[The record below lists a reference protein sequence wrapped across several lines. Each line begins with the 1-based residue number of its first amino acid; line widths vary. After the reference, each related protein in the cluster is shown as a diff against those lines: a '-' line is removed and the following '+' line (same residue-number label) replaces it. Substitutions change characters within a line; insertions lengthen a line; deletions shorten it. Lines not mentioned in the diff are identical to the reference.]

1 MMPLRNDYVK
11 KMENSTTNVTTG
23 ITLSNFLSFLGLFH
37 SIEQLNSG
45 YDSTFSIYQFIFIN
59 LFIISYQFILI
70 LIYLFFLFNEN
81 LKYFNKNNYVGR
93 GESCCRLGPLLSLS
107 SWRHHT

>member
-11 KMENSTTNVTTG
+11 KWKILRLIVTTG

-45 YDSTFSIYQFIFIN
+45 YDSTFSIYQFI
-59 LFIISYQFILI
+59 YH
-70 LIYLFFLFNEN
+70 FLSV
-81 LKYFNKNNYVGR
+81 YFNFD
-93 GESCCRLGPLLSLS
+93 SFIFPF
-107 SWRHHT
+107 